1 MHCLLVNP
9 WIYDFA
15 AFDLWQKPL
24 GLLYMGAVLRDHGW
38 SIELLDCLDR
48 YDRELL
54 LLHKPKDKKYYT
66 GKYIKHT
73 LEKPK
78 NLAHIPRKY
87 GRYGLPESVIRGKL
101 RSAEKPDVIFMTSG
115 MTYWYPAL
123 VDLIAVIREYF
134 PVTPVILGG
143 TYATLAPEHARK
155 HIPADIIVPGEGE
168 NRLAEILPE
177 NMHGDTDFK
186 VYNSLDDIPFPALD
200 LYDRVHYLPLL
211 TTRGCPLRCSFCASY
226 KLSGRFRK
234 RSVDSVLDEILY
246 GVRKYS
252 IRDVV
257 FYDDAL
263 LSDKKEHILPILDK
277 ILSLDLSLRFH
288 TPNGLQAGAIDAVT
302 AKKMVQSGF
311 KTVRLSLETISGDRQ
326 KDICR
331 KVTPDGFCSA
341 VDAFDAAGFP
351 RNQIEAYILIGL
363 PEQDVLEV
371 LETIFFAAEL
381 GVITRLAEF
390 SPIPGTKDWERLL
403 KSGVISGSIDLTE
416 TNNTVFIHKFPEYS
430 VEVVNEIKNLIKCL
444 NNCVKSCA
452 PLPHKDKTIDA
463 ILSLQ
468 KKQLKNAMC
477 WT

>member
-1 MHCLLVNP
+1 M
-9 WIYDFA
+9 
-15 AFDLWQKPL
+15 
-24 GLLYMGAVLRDHGW
+24 RDNGW

-54 LLHKPKDKKYYT
+54 PLYKPKDKKYHT

-73 LEKPK
+73 LEKPT
-78 NLAHIPRKY
+78 NLAHIPRRY
-87 GRYGLPESVIRGKL
+87 GRFGMPESIVRKKL
-101 RSAEKPDVIFMTSG
+101 RSAAKPDVIFMTSG

-123 VDLIAVIREYF
+123 IDLIVVVREYF
-134 PVTPVILGG
+134 PDTPVILGG

-155 HIPADIIVPGEGE
+155 HIPADVIAPGEGE
-168 NRLAEILPE
+168 SRLAEILSE

-200 LYDRVHYLPLL
+200 LYDRVYYLPLL

-226 KLSGRFRK
+226 EISPVFRK

-246 GVRKYS
+246 GVRKYNV
-252 IRDVV
+252 RDVV

-263 LSDKKEHILPILDK
+263 LSDKEEHILPILDR
-277 ILSLDLSLRFH
+277 ILSLDMSLRFH
-288 TPNGLQAGAIDAVT
+288 TPNGLQAGAIDGFT

-311 KTVRLSLETISGDRQ
+311 KTVRLSLETISRERQ

-351 RNQIEAYILIGL
+351 RNQIEAYILMGL
-363 PEQDVLEV
+363 PEQEV
-371 LETIFFAAEL
+371 FEVIETIFFAAES

-390 SPIPGTKDWERLL
+390 SPIPGTKDWKRLL
-403 KSGVISGSIDLTE
+403 KSGVIREDIDLTE

-430 VEVVNEIKNLIKCL
+430 IEVVNEIKNLVKCL
-444 NNCVKSCA
+444 NNCVRSGA
-452 PLPHKDKTIDA
+452 PLPYKDKTIDT
-463 ILSLQ
+463 ILSMQ
-468 KKQLKNAMC
+468 RKQHKNAMC
-477 WT
+477 WA